1 MNSINASARVRVLV
15 VDDSQDSADSLA
27 TLLRQWGYEVE
38 VAYDAG
44 TALAQA
50 RAQQPQ
56 CMLLDIGLP
65 DMSGYQLARQVRQQP
80 ELAEVKLIAITAYRD
95 EPTARRAGFDYHIV
109 KPADL
114 KKLAALLR
122 RILPSPEDAVS
133 SEP

>member
-1 MNSINASARVRVLV
+1 MNSVNTSARVRVLV
-15 VDDSQDSADSLA
+15 VDDSRDSADSLA

-38 VAYDAG
+38 VAYDAVS
-44 TALAQA
+44 ALAQA

-80 ELAEVKLIAITAYRD
+80 ELADAKLIAITAYRD
-95 EPTARRAGFDYHIV
+95 EPSARRAGFDYHVV

-114 KKLAALLR
+114 KKLAELLR
-122 RILPSPEDAVS
+122 RILPAREAAVNGDA
-133 SEP
+133 